1 MKKAALIALRFARFN
16 SETPSVQA
24 GGVKTKAK
32 EVRWLFEKRLY
43 ATSSWPVK
51 PC

>member
-1 MKKAALIALRFARFN
+1 MKKVALTALGFARFD
-16 SETPSVQA
+16 SEAPSVQG

-43 ATSSWPVK
+43 ATSS
-51 PC
+51 